1 MLRVENLV
9 VEVAGRRILN
19 GLNLEIPAGEVH
31 VIFGPNG
38 SGKSSLIMA
47 ILGHPAYRVTGGRI
61 LFDGR
66 DITGMPADTR
76 VRLGIGV
83 AHQTP
88 PAIRGVKL
96 KSILQRLADEESI
109 LGLAR
114 SMNLQHE
121 LLERDINVG
130 FSGGEVKRS
139 EIMQVIAQNPKFA
152 IFDEPDSGVDIE
164 NLRVIGRLI
173 GDFLRGRSG
182 LLITHT
188 GHILQHV
195 DVHEAHVIINGTIAC
210 SGDPWRVFN
219 QITRNGYRWCERCL
233 EKRC

>member
-9 VEVAGRRILN
+9 VEVGGRRVLN

-47 ILGHPAYRVTGGRI
+47 ILGHPAYRVIEGRI
-61 LFDGR
+61 LFDGH
-66 DITGMPADTR
+66 DITKVPTNTR
-76 VRLGIGV
+76 VNLGIGV

-88 PAIRGVKL
+88 PVIRGVKL
-96 KSILQRLADEESI
+96 KSVLQRLADDESV
-109 LGLAR
+109 LRLAR
-114 SMNLQHE
+114 SLNLQHE

-164 NLRVIGRLI
+164 NLHVIGRLI
-173 GDFLRGRSG
+173 GDFLRERSG

-195 DVHEAHVIINGTIAC
+195 DVHKAHVIINGTIAC
-210 SGDPWRVFN
+210 SSDPWKVFN
-219 QITRNGYRWCERCL
+219 QITKNGYRWCEKCL